1 MSQPVN
7 PFRLN
12 QLGYPQNSSKRFV
25 YTGESQSTK
34 FTLYFM
40 QDGGLTEE
48 YTGELV
54 LHEADIVSPKPVKIG
69 DFSAVTRPGV
79 YRLKVD
85 DECSR
90 IFYIDDNVYDSA
102 CRMMCESVSYT
113 HLTLPTKA

>member
-12 QLGYPQNSSKRFV
+12 QLGYPQKAAKRFT
-25 YTGESQSTK
+25 YTGESLSNR

-40 QDGGLTEE
+40 QDGGLTEV
-48 YTGELV
+48 YSGELV
-54 LHEADIVSPKPVKIG
+54 PHESDSVSPVPVKIG
-69 DFSAVTRPGV
+69 DFSAVEKPGV
-79 YRLKVD
+79 YRLKVE

-102 CRMMCESVSYT
+102 CRMISEFFCVAEVRR
-113 HLTLPTKA
+113 P